1 MKTVLQDVRYG
12 IRMLGKNPGFTLAA
26 IVMLALGIG
35 ANTALF
41 SAVRTVLLSSLP
53 YKNPGQLVTLTASE
67 STSIDPQNVSYLKTQ
82 DWRERSHAFE
92 SIALYR
98 SFRPVLTGQK
108 RPEML
113 RGGRVSANFFE
124 TLGISPLR
132 GRGFLVEEDRPDR
145 WHEVLLSYGYWKEA
159 FGGRDDAVGSTIYL
173 DQIPFQV
180 VGVLPENFKPLIFS
194 YFSKPPQVWAPLGY
208 DAAVANACRT
218 CQHLR
223 SVARLAA
230 GVSLEGA
237 RAEMKGISAKLAVE
251 YPNDYAKD
259 EIVLI
264 RPLQD
269 RIVGK
274 VRSTLWLLL
283 GATGFVLLI
292 ACANFANLML
302 SRATARQRELAVRAA
317 LGASPFQLARQ
328 LLTELML
335 LTLAGGVCGVLLANW
350 GVRALAGW
358 GPADIPRLTEAR
370 VDIPVLIFSLG
381 ASILTGLLAGVI
393 PALQAARTDE
403 REALQSGGR
412 GTVGISR
419 GRLRSLLVVGE
430 LGLAFVLA
438 IGTGLLVR
446 SLGQIMGV
454 QPGFQT
460 RDLHSMNF
468 SLIGSKYDK
477 DPQVVSAEQ
486 ELLARFRKLAGVTEA
501 AFVSTLPLG
510 GSYDQR
516 AIFAQD
522 HPVTLDTE
530 APGVDSYYVS
540 DGYFET
546 MEIPLRRGRYF
557 TAADVTAGSD
567 AQVALVSESTAKLM
581 WPGGD
586 AIGKRIKLGGREE
599 KKPWSTVVG
608 IVGDIRQYGLDSAA
622 TADAYLPY
630 TQNLD
635 SSQVL
640 VLRSSLPTQTL
651 TNAVEEQLA
660 ALDKDAPVFGAES
673 MDDMISDSLV
683 QRRFVAGLVGGFG
696 VLALVLAAIG
706 IYSVIAYG
714 VARRTSEFGIR
725 LALGALPRN
734 VLGMVLLG
742 GLRLTLTGL
751 GVGLV
756 LALIVTRLMS
766 SLLFEVSPQDP
777 LTIFGVALLL
787 SVVALGASW
796 LPARRATRVDPMV
809 ALRYE

>member
-1 MKTVLQDVRYG
+1 M
-12 IRMLGKNPGFTLAA
+12 RMLGKNPGFTLAA

-41 SAVRTVLLSSLP
+41 SAVRTVLLNSLP
-53 YKNPGQLVTLTASE
+53 YKNPGQLVTLTASD

-108 RPEML
+108 KPEML
-113 RGGRVSANFFE
+113 RGGRVSANFFD
-124 TLGISPLR
+124 TLGISPIR
-132 GRGFLVEEDRPDR
+132 GRGFLAEEDRPDR
-145 WHEVLLSYGYWKEA
+145 WHEVLLSYGYWREA
-159 FGGRDDAVGSTIYL
+159 FGGRDDVAGSTIYL
-173 DQIPFQV
+173 NQVPFQS
-180 VGVLPENFKPLIFS
+180 VGVLPENFQPLIFS
-194 YFSKPPQVWAPLGY
+194 YFSTPPQVWAPLGY
-208 DAAVANACRT
+208 DAALPNACRT

-223 SVARLAA
+223 SVARLKA
-230 GVSLEGA
+230 GVSVESA
-237 RAEMKGISAKLAVE
+237 RAEMNGISANLALE
-251 YPNDYAKD
+251 FPNDYAKD

-264 RPLQD
+264 RPLEE

-292 ACANFANLML
+292 ACANFASLML

-328 LLTELML
+328 MLTELML
-335 LTLAGGVCGVLLANW
+335 LTLAGGICGVLLANW
-350 GVRALAGW
+350 GVTALAGL

-370 VDIPVLIFSLG
+370 LDIPVLIFSLG
-381 ASILTGLLAGVI
+381 ASMLTGLLAGVI

-438 IGTGLLVR
+438 IGTGLLIR
-446 SLGQIMGV
+446 SLEQVVGV

-468 SLIGSKYDK
+468 SLIGPKYDK
-477 DPQVVSAEQ
+477 DAQVVSAEQ
-486 ELLARFRKLAGVTEA
+486 ELLVRFRKLAGVTAA

-516 AIFAQD
+516 AIFTED

-530 APGVDSYYVS
+530 APGVDTYYVS

-546 MEIPLRRGRYF
+546 MNIPLRRGRYL
-557 TAADVTAGSD
+557 TAADITAGSQ
-567 AQVALVSESTAKLM
+567 AQVAVVSESTAKLM

-622 TADAYLPY
+622 TADAYMPY
-630 TQNLD
+630 TQNVD

-640 VLRSSLPTQTL
+640 VLRSGQHTQSLSR
-651 TNAVEEQLA
+651 AVEEQLA
-660 ALDKDAPVFGAES
+660 ALDKDAPVYGAES
-673 MDDMISDSLV
+673 MEDMISDSLV

-706 IYSVIAYG
+706 IYSVVAYG

-734 VLGMVLLG
+734 VLGIVLLG
-742 GLRLTLTGL
+742 GARLTLAGL

-756 LALIVTRLMS
+756 LALVITRLMS
-766 SLLFEVSPQDP
+766 TLLYAVSPQDP
-777 LTIFGVALLL
+777 MTIIGVALLL
-787 SVVALGASW
+787 SVVALLASW

>member
-1 MKTVLQDVRYG
+1 MKTVWQDVRYG
-12 IRMLGKNPGFTLAA
+12 MRMLGKNPGFTFAA

-41 SAVRTVLLSSLP
+41 SAVRSVLLNSLP
-53 YKNPGQLVTLTASE
+53 YKDPGQLVTLTASE

-108 RPEML
+108 KPEML

-124 TLGISPLR
+124 TLGISPIR
-132 GRGFLVEEDRPDR
+132 GRGFLEEEDRPDR

-173 DQIPFQV
+173 NQIPFQIM
-180 VGVLPENFKPLIFS
+180 GVLPENFKPLIFS

-208 DAAVANACRT
+208 DAAMANACRT

-230 GVSLEGA
+230 GVSLESA

-251 YPNDYAKD
+251 FPNDYAKD

-302 SRATARQRELAVRAA
+302 SRTTARQRELAVRAA

-381 ASILTGLLAGVI
+381 ASVLTGFLAGVI

-419 GRLRSLLVVGE
+419 GRLRSLLVIGE

-477 DPQVVSAEQ
+477 DPQVASAEQ

-510 GSYDQR
+510 GGYDQR

-530 APGVDSYYVS
+530 AAGVDSYYVS

-546 MEIPLRRGRYF
+546 MKIPLRRGRYF
-557 TAADVTAGSD
+557 TAADIAAGSD
-567 AQVALVSESTAKLM
+567 AQVAVVSESTAKLM

-608 IVGDIRQYGLDSAA
+608 IVGDVRQYGLDSAA

-640 VLRSSLPTQTL
+640 VLCSSLPTQTL
-651 TNAVEEQLA
+651 THAVEEQLA

-734 VLGMVLLG
+734 VLGMVLFG

-777 LTIFGVALLL
+777 LTILGVAVLL

-796 LPARRATRVDPMV
+796 LPARRATRVDPMA

>member
-1 MKTVLQDVRYG
+1 MYTLWQDVRYG
-12 IRMLGKNPGFTLAA
+12 LRVLAKNPGFTMAA

-41 SAVRTVLLSSLP
+41 SAVRTVLLNSLP
-53 YKNPGQLVTLTASE
+53 YKNPGQLVTLTASD
-67 STSIDPQNVSYLKTQ
+67 STSIDPQNVSYGKTQ
-82 DWRERSHAFE
+82 DWKERSHAFE

-108 RPEML
+108 KPEML
-113 RGGRVSANFFE
+113 RGGRVSANFFD
-124 TLGISPLR
+124 TVGILPIR
-132 GRGFLVEEDRPDR
+132 GRDFLPEEDRPDR
-145 WHEVLLSYGYWKEA
+145 WHVVMLSYGYWKEA
-159 FGGRDDAVGSTIYL
+159 FGGRDDVVGSTIYL
-173 DQIPFQV
+173 NQIPFQI
-180 VGVLPENFKPLIFS
+180 VGVLPENFRPLIFS

-208 DAAVANACRT
+208 DASIPNACRT

-223 SVARLAA
+223 SVARLKA
-230 GVSLEGA
+230 GVSLESA
-237 RAEMKGISAKLAVE
+237 RAEMNGISASLARE
-251 YPNDYAKD
+251 YPNDYAHD

-264 RPLQD
+264 QPLQD
-269 RIVGK
+269 RIVGR

-302 SRATARQRELAVRAA
+302 SRATSRQRELAVRAA
-317 LGASPFQLARQ
+317 LGASRFQLARQ
-328 LLTELML
+328 MLTELML

-350 GVRALAGW
+350 GVSALAGW

-412 GTVGISR
+412 GTVGLSR
-419 GRLRSLLVVGE
+419 GRFRSLFVVGE

-438 IGTGLLVR
+438 IGTGLLIR
-446 SLGQIMGV
+446 SLGQLIGV

-460 RDLHSMNF
+460 HDLHSMNF
-468 SLIGSKYDK
+468 SLIGPKYEK

-486 ELLARFRKLAGVTEA
+486 ELLARIRKVAGVTNA

-510 GSYDQR
+510 GGYDQR
-516 AIFAQD
+516 NIFAQD
-522 HPVTLDTE
+522 HPVALDTE
-530 APGVDSYYVS
+530 APGVDTYYVS
-540 DGYFET
+540 DSYFET
-546 MEIPLRRGRYF
+546 MKIPLRRGRYF
-557 TAADVTAGSD
+557 TTADITAGSD
-567 AQVALVSESTAKLM
+567 AQVALVSEGTAKLM

-586 AIGKRIKLGGREE
+586 AIGKRIKLGGRQET
-599 KKPWSTVVG
+599 KPWSTIVG
-608 IVGDIRQYGLDSAA
+608 IVGDVRQYGLDTAA

-630 TQNLD
+630 TQNVD
-635 SSQVL
+635 SSQV
-640 VLRSSLPTQTL
+640 VVIRSGLPTQTL
-651 TNAVEEQLA
+651 TRAVEEQLA

-673 MDDMISDSLV
+673 MNDMISDSLV

-714 VARRTSEFGIR
+714 VAQRTSEFGIR

-734 VLGMVLLG
+734 VLEMVLLG
-742 GLRLTLTGL
+742 GARLTLTGL

-756 LALIVTRLMS
+756 LALAVTRLMS
-766 SLLFEVSPQDP
+766 SLLYEVSPQDP
-777 LTIFGVALLL
+777 LTIFGVAVLL

>member
-1 MKTVLQDVRYG
+1 MKTVWQDVRYG
-12 IRMLGKNPGFTLAA
+12 MRMLLKNPGFTLAA

-41 SAVRTVLLSSLP
+41 SAVRTVLLNSLP
-53 YKNPGQLVTLTASE
+53 YKNPGQLVTLTASD
-67 STSIDPQNVSYLKTQ
+67 STSIDPQNVSFLKTQ
-82 DWRERSHAFE
+82 DWRVRSHAFE

-108 RPEML
+108 KPEML
-113 RGGRVSANFFE
+113 RGGRVSANFFD
-124 TLGISPLR
+124 TVGISPIR
-132 GRGFLVEEDRPDR
+132 GRGFLAEEDRPER
-145 WHEVLLSYGYWKEA
+145 WHEILLSYGYWNEA
-159 FGGRDDAVGSTIYL
+159 FGGRDDVVGSTIYL
-173 DQIPFQV
+173 DQIPFQI
-180 VGVLPENFKPLIFS
+180 VGVLPENFRPLIFS

-208 DAAVANACRT
+208 DAAMPSACRT

-223 SVARLAA
+223 SVARLKA
-230 GVSLEGA
+230 GVSLESA
-237 RAEMKGISAKLAVE
+237 RAEMNGISTSLARE
-251 YPNDYAKD
+251 FPNDYAKD

-283 GATGFVLLI
+283 GATGLVLLI

-328 LLTELML
+328 MLTELML
-335 LTLAGGVCGVLLANW
+335 LTFAGGICGVLLANW
-350 GVRALAGW
+350 GVSALAGC

-370 VDIPVLIFSLG
+370 VDLPVLVFSL
-381 ASILTGLLAGVI
+381 AVSILTGLVAGVI
-393 PALQAARTDE
+393 PALQAAHTDE

-438 IGTGLLVR
+438 IGTGLLIR
-446 SLGQIMGV
+446 SLGQVIGV

-460 RDLHSMNF
+460 RDLHSLNF
-468 SLIGSKYDK
+468 SLIGPKYDK
-477 DPQVVSAEQ
+477 DAQVVNAEQ
-486 ELLARFRKLAGVTEA
+486 ELLARFRKVSGVTDA

-516 AIFAQD
+516 NIFTQD
-522 HPVTLDTE
+522 HPVALDTE

-540 DGYFET
+540 DNYFET
-546 MEIPLRRGRYF
+546 MKIPLLRGRYF
-557 TAADVTAGSD
+557 TAADITAGSD
-567 AQVALVSESTAKLM
+567 AQAAVVSQSTAKLM
-581 WPGGD
+581 WPGED

-599 KKPWSTVVG
+599 KKAWSTVVG
-608 IVGDIRQYGLDSAA
+608 IVSDVRQYGLDTAA

-630 TQNLD
+630 TQNLG
-635 SSQVL
+635 SSQIV
-640 VLRSSLPTQTL
+640 VFRSGLPTQTL
-651 TNAVEEQLA
+651 THAVEEQVA

-673 MDDMISDSLV
+673 MDGMISDSLG

-696 VLALVLAAIG
+696 VLAMVLAAIG
-706 IYSVIAYG
+706 IYSVVAYG
-714 VARRTSEFGIR
+714 VAQRTSEFGIR

-734 VLGMVLLG
+734 VLRMVLLDG
-742 GLRLTLTGL
+742 ARLTLTGL
-751 GVGLV
+751 GVGLG

-766 SLLFEVSPQDP
+766 SLLYEVSPQDP

>member
-1 MKTVLQDVRYG
+1 MKTVWQDVRYG
-12 IRMLGKNPGFTLAA
+12 MRMLGKNPGFTFAA

-41 SAVRTVLLSSLP
+41 SAVRTVLLNSLP
-53 YKNPGQLVTLTASE
+53 YRDPGQLVTLTASE

-82 DWRERSHAFE
+82 DWKERSHAFE

-98 SFRPVLTGQK
+98 SFRTVLTGQK
-108 RPEML
+108 KPEML

-124 TLGISPLR
+124 TLGISPIR
-132 GRGFLVEEDRPDR
+132 GRGFLAEEDRPDR

-173 DQIPFQV
+173 NQIPFQV

-208 DAAVANACRT
+208 DAAMANACRT

-223 SVARLAA
+223 SVARLAP
-230 GVSLEGA
+230 GVSLESA
-237 RAEMKGISAKLAVE
+237 RAEMKRISAKLAVE
-251 YPNDYAKD
+251 FPNDYAKD

-317 LGASPFQLARQ
+317 LGASPLQLARQ

-393 PALQAARTDE
+393 PALQASRTDE

-412 GTVGISR
+412 GTVGTSR

-477 DPQVVSAEQ
+477 DPQVASAEQ
-486 ELLARFRKLAGVTEA
+486 ELLARFRKLAGVAEA

-510 GSYDQR
+510 GGYDQR

-530 APGVDSYYVS
+530 AAGVDSYYVS

-546 MEIPLRRGRYF
+546 MKIPLLRGRYF
-557 TAADVTAGSD
+557 TAADITAGSD
-567 AQVALVSESTAKLM
+567 SQVAVVSERTAKLM

-651 TNAVEEQLA
+651 THAVEEQLA

-734 VLGMVLLG
+734 VLGMVLFG

-766 SLLFEVSPQDP
+766 SLLYEVSPQDP